1 MNLEGKTFVI
11 MGIANKRS
19 IGFGV
24 AKVLDQ
30 LGAKLVFTYRKERS
44 FNELDKLID
53 QLNQSEKH
61 VYQIDVQSDEEVVNG
76 FEKIGQAVGKIDGV
90 FHSIAFARVEELRG
104 RFSDTSRDGFL
115 LAQDISAYSLT
126 IVAREARKIMNEAG
140 SIVTSS
146 YIGGE
151 FAVPNYN
158 VMGVAKASLE
168 ASVKY
173 LAADLGQDNIRVNSI
188 SAGPIRTLS
197 ARGVGGFTSILKEI
211 EERAPLRRNVDQEE
225 VGKTA
230 AYLLSD
236 FSSGVTGENIHVD
249 AKVTTRFDKTSKTRT
264 P

>member
-1 MNLEGKTFVI
+1 

-24 AKVLDQ
+24 AKVLDE

-44 FNELDKLID
+44 FKELDKLID

-61 VYQIDVQSDEEVVNG
+61 VYQIDVQSDEDVING
-76 FEKIGQAVGKIDGV
+76 FEKIGQDVGKIDGV
-90 FHSIAFARVEELRG
+90 FHSVAFARVEELRG
-104 RFSDTSRDGFL
+104 RYSETSRDGFL
-115 LAQDISAYSLT
+115 LAQDISSYSLT
-126 IVAREARKIMNEAG
+126 IVAREARKIMSESGG
-140 SIVTSS
+140 SIVTST

-158 VMGVAKASLE
+158 VMGIAKASLE

-173 LAADLGQDNIRVNSI
+173 LAADLGQDNIRVNAI

-197 ARGVGGFTSILKEI
+197 ARGVGNFTSILKEI
-211 EERAPLRRNVDQEE
+211 EERAPLQRNVDQEE

-249 AKVTTRFDKTSKTRT
+249 AGFHAIR
-264 P
+264 

>member
-1 MNLEGKTFVI
+1 MISLENKTFVI

-24 AKVLDQ
+24 AKVLDN
-30 LGAKLVFTYRKERS
+30 LGANLVFTYRKERS
-44 FNELDKLID
+44 KKELEKLVN
-53 QLNQSEKH
+53 QLNQKQLH
-61 VYQIDVQSDEEVVNG
+61 MYQVDVQNDEDVVNG
-76 FEKIGQAVGKIDGV
+76 FAQIGQKVGNIDGV
-90 FHSIAFARVEELRG
+90 YHSIAFGNVEDLRG

-115 LAQDISAYSLT
+115 LAQDISSYSLT
-126 IVAREARKIMNEAG
+126 IVSREAKKLMPEGG
-140 SIVTSS
+140 SIVATT

-151 FAVPNYN
+151 YAVQNYN

-168 ASVKY
+168 ANVRY
-173 LAADLGQDNIRVNSI
+173 LAADLGGDNIRVNAI

-197 ARGVGGFTSILKEI
+197 AKGVGGFNTILKEI
-211 EERAPLRRNVDQEE
+211 EERAPLKRNVDQEE

-249 AKVTTRFDKTSKTRT
+249 SGFHAIK
-264 P
+264 